1 MRREMTA
8 LICLGFPIFYVFWI
22 VFSGTFAVHELMIGA
37 VGALLATSGM
47 LVIGVQYPA
56 LFSPSACNLIAIWR
70 IPWYVLSGTWE
81 IAVVAAKDLLGIKSA
96 RSLFRVASFHAGE
109 NKDPRAT
116 ARRVLAVAYT
126 TIAPNFIVLGI
137 NTSDRRMLFHQIER
151 STVPKMS
158 QGLGAEQ

>member
-70 IPWYVLSGTWE
+70 IPWYVLSGISLPLRE
-81 IAVVAAKDLLGIKSA
+81 GLSSLLWMRYSLSGIHGHN
-96 RSLFRVASFHAGE
+96 V
-109 NKDPRAT
+109 
-116 ARRVLAVAYT
+116 T
-126 TIAPNFIVLGI
+126 TSSRP
-137 NTSDRRMLFHQIER
+137 M
-151 STVPKMS
+151 
-158 QGLGAEQ
+158 